1 MNSEVLAGVKF
12 CAGLFIFRGVV
23 ARKKSRFLATL
34 EMTVLG
40 GWSIC
45 GDYLFATERVGSVF
59 AAA

>member
-1 MNSEVLAGVKF
+1 LAGVKF
-12 CAGLFIFRGVV
+12 ALAFLFFAAWWRE
-23 ARKKSRFLATL
+23 RKSRFLATL

-45 GDYLFATERVGSVF
+45 GDYLLATERVGSVL